1 LKDAPTKACVGIG
14 AVVALY
20 AIYSF
25 SNPGGDGYLFGTVCA
40 LVAGLAGYTVAA
52 KVIEAK
58 KE

>member
-1 LKDAPTKACVGIG
+1 MKACVGIG

-20 AIYSF
+20 AIYSL

-52 KVIEAK
+52 AK
-58 KE
+58 KAE